1 MLFLPAR
8 EAAVDGE
15 RILRQTS
22 LATRRTTGELLPSFA
37 AMYEIIVD
45 ILKMYQNVYY
55 PIFDRGIASLGLS
68 I

>member
-45 ILKMYQNVYY
+45 ILKMYQNLY
-55 PIFDRGIASLGLS
+55 
-68 I
+68 